1 MDCENYIKHNI
12 KKYTWCDNDL
22 STYLLDTNKYII
34 QQYIN
39 DIYVS
44 TFYNINIH
52 KCLMEYIEKHNIIF
66 NIHCYDEKIF
76 RNACIFG
83 RINTIKY
90 ILDYSEKINSRINIH
105 VYDDK
110 PFMDACMLGHPIV
123 VKYLIYYSEKI
134 NSKIYILHDN
144 IYLQETTLQLK
155 SLHVIEYLVY
165 LARHNY
171 ENLKNIYKGNIRI
184 INRFIT
190 IKYIKHN
197 KRKNIYIHNNN
208 IHNKNNIITIDTLSY
223 SLFVS

>member
-90 ILDYSEKINSRINIH
+90 ILDYSEKINS
-105 VYDDK
+105 
-110 PFMDACMLGHPIV
+110 
-123 VKYLIYYSEKI
+123 
-134 NSKIYILHDN
+134 KIYILHDN